1 MGNGILDVTLNEL
14 TLIYLQKLINNS
26 RNQYHVSDFLCDLD
40 FCGLDNVDLQNKYA
54 IELNAIELNA
64 IGRFRSRLKNSQHE
78 NNTRR

>member
-54 IELNAIELNA
+54 IELNAI
-64 IGRFRSRLKNSQHE
+64 GRFRSRLKNSQHE